1 MHRLRFALVM
11 LIGCVSPL
19 WAAEK
24 LTASEAKEVE
34 AMLAKEAAVQ
44 AAQAKTATASTKT
57 AQPAAAG
64 KSATQTAAPAQN
76 NQDFVPTTKISEDL
90 PVSFP
95 ADI

>member
-1 MHRLRFALVM
+1 MRSTLFAL
-11 LIGCVSPL
+11 LLLSCGVSPL

-24 LTASEAKEVE
+24 LSASEAKEVE

-44 AAQAKTATASTKT
+44 AAQAKTPATATKT

-64 KSATQTAAPAQN
+64 KSATQTAAPASST
-76 NQDFVPTTKISEDL
+76 QDFVPTTKISEDL

>member
-1 MHRLRFALVM
+1 MRVLVFALLLM
-11 LIGCVSPL
+11 SGVSPL

-24 LTASEAKEVE
+24 LSASEAKEVQ
-34 AMLAKEAAVQ
+34 AMLDKEAAVQ
-44 AAQAKTATASTKT
+44 SAQAKTATSSAKS

-64 KSATQTAAPAQN
+64 KSATQSAAPASGS
-76 NQDFVPTTKISEDL
+76 QDFVPTTKISEDL